1 MPTTADKSM
10 LGGCRA
16 QGFCELGDYD
26 GVGFGISLT
35 DKGGYAAQ
43 GE

>member
-1 MPTTADKSM
+1 MPTTAGKSM
-10 LGGCRA
+10 LGGCSA

-26 GVGFGISLT
+26 GEGVGISLAY
-35 DKGGYAAQ
+35 KGGYAAQ